1 MKVIDLLQKKK
12 QVLEE
17 IEKLKKLEQD
27 ELINDLKL
35 DLIELEVQI
44 KYA

>member
-12 QVLEE
+12 EIISE

-27 ELINDLKL
+27 ELVNDLKL
-35 DLIELEVQI
+35 ELIELEVQI